1 VKQPHLAESKGEQDP
16 VQTRVCW
23 VLRGWCQD
31 EQIQPNRDCQPIE
44 NKHFRHRRVH
54 TSINN
59 YIPCLTHDKTVYTDV
74 LRKTVHFVRSTGG
87 WDASSIAASRCPP
100 RNPVTGYETWYIQVY
115 TGIYQYIQYSS
126 ILYRLILCYCIWWYR
141 MLVLS
146 TWWYRMLVLRHSFV
160 YQGLYWNASMISFLL
175 TDNFLQQDLSGNTG
189 GEWF

>member
-1 VKQPHLAESKGEQDP
+1 MKHSEPVRQDDPENPRKCIMFLGQWCNTVPVETPPLPSTLPTLIQGHRMTKKVRRAYLKMTQSMDLTKNSSSSGHGEGSP
-16 VQTRVCW
+16 SWGSC
-23 VLRGWCQD
+23 
-31 EQIQPNRDCQPIE
+31 
-44 NKHFRHRRVH
+44 
-54 TSINN
+54 
-59 YIPCLTHDKTVYTDV
+59 
-74 LRKTVHFVRSTGG
+74 STGG

-160 YQGLYWNASMISFLL
+160 YQGLY
-175 TDNFLQQDLSGNTG
+175 
-189 GEWF
+189 